1 MILLSRYLLLIRW
14 DILRGWRSRRGLI
27 GEDLVGL
34 IEILFIKNLFLF
46 IIACGYWQSKSDL
59 YVFQY
64 LEYFSLF
71 FQQMGTE
78 IIAYIVILSLAL
90 FFAYF
95 FLNKLRSIHVDQNHI
110 KWRIGVKIHILWLII
125 WIYIMT
131 EIKF

>member
-14 DILRGWRSRRGLI
+14 DILREWRSRRGLI

-71 FQQMGTE
+71 FQQIGTE

-90 FFAYF
+90 FFMYYF
-95 FLNKLRSIHVDQNHI
+95 FLNKLNSIQFVSCRVLN
-110 KWRIGVKIHILWLII
+110 V
-125 WIYIMT
+125 
-131 EIKF
+131 